1 MARRH
6 AATVGVA
13 LVRLVW
19 TRPASWPKSATL
31 VSFES
36 VPADLNANAAPAAA
50 VLATAAPT
58 STFCFVSIR
67 LSLSQAAA

>member
-36 VPADLNANAAPAAA
+36 VPANLNASAAPAAA
-50 VLATAAPT
+50 PATVAPT
-58 STFCFVSIR
+58 SAFCFVSIR